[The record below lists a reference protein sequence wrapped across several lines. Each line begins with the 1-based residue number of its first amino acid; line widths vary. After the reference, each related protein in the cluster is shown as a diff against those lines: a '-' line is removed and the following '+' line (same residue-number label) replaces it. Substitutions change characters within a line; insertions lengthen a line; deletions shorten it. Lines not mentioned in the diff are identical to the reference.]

1 MKILTVI
8 ENVDEKT
15 GGGAAE
21 RARQISLKLSSS
33 GHNVTLLTTK
43 CYLSELTVENLKNI
57 ELICLPCLNKR
68 FYIPLP
74 KILLINKLIRNS
86 DVIQMFSHW
95 TLINAL
101 VFFISVLNKK
111 PYIINP
117 LGATPVFGRSALLKK
132 LFNLVV
138 GKRIIKSASKCVV
151 ATREESRSL
160 ESLGVKKENILHIPN
175 GVNEE
180 DYKQKGNKDFRINLN
195 ISNPFILFIGRLNPI
210 KGPDLLL
217 KAFCSI
223 KDDFKNLDLVY
234 IGPNEGMFFELEE
247 LAIKESVEKRVHFLG
262 YVSKEDKSRIIDSSL
277 FLTVPSRQEAMSI
290 VVLESGI
297 SGKPVLI
304 TDQCGFNEVEEDMHG
319 GIVVQPSLEGLA
331 SGITKMLENRD
342 RLNSMGENLR
352 KNIRKRYLWSIL
364 AEEYTS
370 LFNEIKL
377 KQV

>member
-8 ENVDEKT
+8 ENIDEKT

-21 RARQISLKLSSS
+21 RARQISLKLTSL

-43 CYLSELTVENLKNI
+43 CYLSELTVDNLKSI

-68 FYIPLP
+68 FYLPLP

-95 TLINAL
+95 TLINVL
-101 VFFISVLNKK
+101 VFVISVLNRK

-117 LGATPVFGRSALLKK
+117 LGATSIFGRSAFLKK

-151 ATREESRSL
+151 ATREESPSL
-160 ESLGVKKENILHIPN
+160 ESLGAKKENILHIPN

-180 DYKQKGNKDFRINLN
+180 DYKQKANKDFRISLN
-195 ISNPFILFIGRLNPI
+195 IFNPFILFIGRLNPI
-210 KGPDLLL
+210 KGPDILL

-234 IGPNEGMFFELEE
+234 IGPNEGMFLELEE

-297 SGKPVLI
+297 CGKPVLI
-304 TDQCGFNEVEEDMHG
+304 TDQCGFNEVEEGMNG
-319 GIVVQPSLEGLA
+319 GLVVQPSLEGLA
-331 SGITKMLENRD
+331 SGITEMLDNRD
-342 RLNSMGENLR
+342 RLDSMGENL
-352 KNIRKRYLWSIL
+352 KKYIKKRYLWSIL
-364 AEEYTS
+364 AEEYDS
-370 LFNEIKL
+370 LFNDIKL